1 MKRDIYL
8 KLERLKEIIMEMGS
22 LIVAFSG
29 GVDSTFLL
37 KVAKDVLGKNVLAVT
52 AASSTYPERESREA
66 EELAKEI
73 GARHIK
79 IESEELDI
87 PGFRN
92 NPPDRC
98 YYCKGE
104 LFHKLK
110 EIAEKENIKFIAD
123 GSNLDDLS
131 DYRPGRKAAEESGVR
146 SPLKEAGLTKED
158 IRMLSREMGLST
170 WNKQSF
176 ACLASRFPY
185 GDKITLDKLGMV
197 DRAEDFLLSMGF
209 KQVRVRHHNNI
220 ARIEVS
226 KDEIE
231 RLFYNGTSET
241 ISKRLKEIGFKYIT
255 VDLEG
260 YRTGSMNTTIRF
272 AAPTTS
278 LTTDDKSKSHIQLP
292 TAEPS
297 LS

>member
-1 MKRDIYL
+1 MPELYL
-8 KLERLKEIIMEMGS
+8 KLERLQEILREMGS

-37 KVAKDVLGKNVLAVT
+37 KVAKDSLGENVLAVT
-52 AASSTYPERESREA
+52 ATSSTYPERESREA
-66 EELAKEI
+66 EGLAREI

-110 EIAEKENIKFIAD
+110 EIAERENIKFIAD

-131 DYRPGRKAAEESGVR
+131 DYRPGRKAAEELGVR
-146 SPLKEAGLTKED
+146 SPLKEAGFTKEN
-158 IRMLSREMGLST
+158 IRILSKEMGLST

-185 GDKITLDKLGMV
+185 GNEINPNKLGMV
-197 DRAEDFLLSMGF
+197 DKAEDFLLSMGF
-209 KQVRVRHHNNI
+209 RQVRVRHHDTI

-226 KDEIE
+226 KDEIV

-260 YRTGSMNTTIRF
+260 YRTGSMNL
-272 AAPTTS
+272 ALP
-278 LTTDDKSKSHIQLP
+278 SKNVK
-292 TAEPS
+292 S
-297 LS
+297 LSERII

>member
-1 MKRDIYL
+1 MPELHL
-8 KLERLKEIIMEMGS
+8 KFESLKKILREMES

-37 KVAKDVLGKNVLAVT
+37 KVAKDVLGENVLAVT
-52 AASSTYPERESREA
+52 ATSSTYPERELREA
-66 EELAKEI
+66 ERLAKEI

-87 PGFRN
+87 PGFRD

-110 EIAEKENIKFIAD
+110 EIAERENIKFIAD

-131 DYRPGRKAAEESGVR
+131 DYRPGRKAAEELNIR
-146 SPLKEAGLTKED
+146 SPLKEAGFTKED
-158 IRMLSREMGLST
+158 IRILSKEMGLST

-185 GDKITLDKLGMV
+185 GNEINPDKLGMV

-209 KQVRVRHHNNI
+209 RHVRVRHHETI

-226 KDEIE
+226 KDEIN

-260 YRTGSMNTTIRF
+260 YRTGSMN
-272 AAPTTS
+272 
-278 LTTDDKSKSHIQLP
+278 LP
-292 TAEPS
+292 A
-297 LS
+297 